1 MTKKIIPFEINLKS
15 SQRAGFTFQP
25 RPQILT
31 NDANSAEL
39 NFIIT
44 DASSVELTGSSAT
57 VLLFMKDGSFF
68 QNTDV
73 TRVNNT
79 FVYTVKP
86 NQAKHRGVAQAQ
98 LVIKIGSV
106 ENASPL
112 MEFEIIGGLETKPIV
127 ERDIQDWTSLTA
139 EAKAFVDQ
147 IEGFTLES
155 FVENKMGQELANLE
169 VNYAGRL
176 TGLESADQ
184 TITAQLAQIVQQELP
199 LKANIT
205 DVANISSGTPLFAD
219 SVANMTDTTRVYANT
234 TDGLIYV
241 YNGVSLAFEATTVQY
256 QSTGI
261 ADNSIKPENTTFIS
275 STKNKFN
282 KNDVIK
288 GAYIN
293 NANVVTSGTSA
304 SGFDCHTGYIEVIAG
319 ETYHRNKLSNVLM
332 YDENYAFSNVLTPN
346 TGTFTP
352 NKWVSG
358 SIKYIR
364 MSMAEADLDEFQLEL
379 GSVETSYE
387 PYGLKI
393 NDLIVDI
400 DVSTFQTELDTL
412 QTDVSALQSLNQT
425 IPEYFQTEILNTVQ
439 KVEDVTTEPSLV
451 LSILTDSHSDQMGD
465 NFKYLKETANNI
477 AEVNK
482 YIQSDAIIHLG
493 DLVAGTLPL
502 ATTKGS
508 IRTVATELRNT
519 NIPSFV
525 LRGNHDDNSYGVDNT
540 IPNLLLSDGFYPLG
554 TRQTNIYNN
563 VYRNANSN
571 YGYIDYEQHKIR
583 VIMLDAIDYPYA
595 ENGEGGLTYN
605 GKNWWGY
612 GTEQILWFGHTA
624 LKVEEG
630 WGVVVLSHTP
640 SRESHSLINR
650 SVPYNSNFIEGLLK
664 AFKNGSIYTANTT
677 GDWGVDDS
685 FDFTIQGQKDVI
697 AYVFGHTHMDLV
709 DTPIDLGYPCV
720 SLASNVPVQ
729 AGSDI
734 IPSGGVAP
742 ARTIGT
748 VTQDLWSVMVV
759 RKDIRTVFLTR
770 YGAGGDRQFTY

>member
-1 MTKKIIPFEINLKS
+1 MLENFRAQKIIWDRANKKIFENIETNSGDSNGRKLVVQVINQEASENLSGTTLSLGWKSRNGAKGLDAFKVVDASKGIFEIYYTTEMLSNIGNIEASLILIDSTSRIES
-15 SQRAGFTFQP
+15 STFTISV
-25 RPQILT
+25 RPSTVDDQ
-31 NDANSAEL
+31 
-39 NFIIT
+39 
-44 DASSVELTGSSAT
+44 SVESENSFTALTEA
-57 VLLFMKDGSFF
+57 L
-68 QNTDV
+68 
-73 TRVNNT
+73 
-79 FVYTVKP
+79 VK
-86 NQAKHRGVAQAQ
+86 V
-98 LVIKIGSV
+98 SD
-106 ENASPL
+106 
-112 MEFEIIGGLETKPIV
+112 LE
-127 ERDIQDWTSLTA
+127 
-139 EAKAFVDQ
+139 
-147 IEGFTLES
+147 G
-155 FVENKMGQELANLE
+155 
-169 VNYAGRL
+169 NYAPRL
-176 TGLESADQ
+176 NEV
-184 TITAQLAQIVQQELP
+184 TAQLAQKATKEEVQAVASGSPKGTYATLTALQTAFP
-199 LKANIT
+199 AGNTNIYLVIA
-205 DVANISSGTPLFAD
+205 DGNWYYWSGSAWE
-219 SVANMTDTTRVYANT
+219 S
-234 TDGLIYV
+234 G
-241 YNGVSLAFEATTVQY
+241 GVY

-332 YDENYAFSNVLTPN
+332 YDENYVFSNILTPN

-393 NDLIVDI
+393 NDLISEI
-400 DVSTFQTELDTL
+400 DVGDLPN
-412 QTDVSALQSLNQT
+412 LNQN

-493 DLVAGTLPL
+493 DLVAGTLTL
-502 ATTKGS
+502 SDTKKS
-508 IRTVATELRNT
+508 IRNVTSELRNT
-519 NIPSFV
+519 SRPLFT
-525 LRGNHDDNSYGVDNT
+525 LRGNHDDNSYGVDSS
-540 IPNLLLSDGFYPLG
+540 IENLLLSDTFYSMG

-563 VYRNANSN
+563 VYRNASSN

-583 VIMLDAIDYPYA
+583 VIMLDAIDYPYV

-650 SVPYNSNFIEGLLK
+650 SVPYNSNLIEGLLK
-664 AFKNGSIYTANTT
+664 AFKNGTIYTANTT
-677 GDWGVDDS
+677 GAWGVSDT
-685 FDFTIQGQKDVI
+685 FDFTTQGQRDVI

-720 SLASNVPVQ
+720 SIANNVPVQ
-729 AGSDI
+729 IYETSV
-734 IPSGGVAP
+734 PVGGVAP
-742 ARTIGT
+742 TRTIGT
-748 VTQDLWSVMVV
+748 VTQDLWNVMVV

-770 YGAGGDRQFTY
+770 YGAGEDRTFTY